1 MEKTTGDASLQ
12 NLKIKRGLWKRM
24 NVRSSSKI
32 SKVVKFLKIERL
44 VSEQSSNSRE
54 EEMEEKGNKYRIK
67 LHRMWLKNSVD

>member
-1 MEKTTGDASLQ
+1 
-12 NLKIKRGLWKRM
+12 M

-54 EEMEEKGNKYRIK
+54 EEIEEKGNKYRIK
-67 LHRMWLKNSVD
+67 LHRMWLKNSVDYITEEKGLSPPMILEKYIKR